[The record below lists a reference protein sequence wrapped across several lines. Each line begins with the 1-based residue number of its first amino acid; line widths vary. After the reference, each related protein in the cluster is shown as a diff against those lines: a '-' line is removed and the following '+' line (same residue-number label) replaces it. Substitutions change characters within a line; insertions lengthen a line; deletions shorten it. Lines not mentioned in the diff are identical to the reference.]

1 MTSAASAN
9 ASPPHSNIVF
19 VLGMGRSGSSALT
32 RVLSLCGGVLP
43 ADLLGG
49 DEDNLLGHWEP
60 RGALELNE
68 GFLCRY
74 GSTWHDPTL
83 HLQGEV
89 AFGSE
94 LRAAYIDRIEAF
106 LRALPAA
113 QLLVVKEP
121 RITALSDFWFEA
133 ASRLGLAIRVVIA
146 VRHPE
151 EVVASLAARDQACPE
166 LSSALWLKYN
176 LLAERVSRARPRVF
190 TEYTDLLQDWRR
202 EITRIGAALSLD
214 LSVRQES
221 AIDEFLRQDLRRQ
234 RHRGSV
240 SEPFGLP
247 WVSRTYTA
255 LSAASRDEPLDTN
268 ELDEVF
274 NSYRSCERA
283 FRLAVD
289 EFRSRV
295 DFRARLASRARG
307 EAASTGRRP
316 NIAKLIYA
324 IVGPGSMLLASCLNS
339 RWYRERNP
347 DVFAAQLDP
356 YDHWLARGADE
367 GRLPSDDPLS
377 LLERLLEERANR
389 SAASNRPT
397 AAS

>member
-1 MTSAASAN
+1 MVTPVRPS
-9 ASPPHSNIVF
+9 IVF

-32 RVLSLCGGVLP
+32 RVLSLCGAALP
-43 ADLLGG
+43 PDLLGG

-94 LRAAYIDRIEAF
+94 LRAAYVAQITAF

-113 QLLVVKEP
+113 QQLVVKEP
-121 RITALSDFWFEA
+121 RITGLTAFWFEA
-133 ASRLGLAIRVVIA
+133 ASLLGLAVRVVIA

-151 EVVASLAARDQACPE
+151 EVVASLAKRDQACPE

-176 LLAERVSRARPRVF
+176 LLAERESRACPRVF
-190 TEYTDLLQDWRR
+190 VEYANLLRDWRR
-202 EITRIGAALSLD
+202 EVARIGNALSLD
-214 LSVRQES
+214 LSMREES

-234 RHRGSV
+234 RHHGAI
-240 SEPFGLP
+240 SEPFGLR
-247 WVSRTYTA
+247 WVSRTYAA
-255 LSAASRDEPLDTN
+255 LSAASRDEFLDMR
-268 ELDEVF
+268 ELDDVF
-274 NSYRSCERA
+274 ASYKSCEHA

-295 DFRARLASRARG
+295 DYRARLASRARG
-307 EAASTGRRP
+307 QAASSVRRP
-316 NIAKLIYA
+316 IIARLIHA
-324 IVGPGSMLLASCLNS
+324 IAGPGSMVLASCLNS

-377 LLERLLEERANR
+377 LLERLLEERASR
-389 SAASNRPT
+389 SASGPAP
-397 AAS
+397 

>member
-1 MTSAASAN
+1 VTTILPSADGSSAR
-9 ASPPHSNIVF
+9 SSIVF

-43 ADLLGG
+43 TDLLGG

-68 GFLCRY
+68 GFLCRH

-89 AFGSE
+89 AFGTE
-94 LRAAYIDRIEAF
+94 LRTAYVEQIQAF

-113 QLLVVKEP
+113 PLLLVKEP
-121 RITALSDFWFEA
+121 RITGLSAFWFEA
-133 ASRLGLAIRVVIA
+133 ASRLGLAIHVVIA

-176 LLAERVSRARPRVF
+176 LLAERESRACPRVF
-190 TEYTDLLQDWRR
+190 VEYTNLLRDWRR
-202 EITRIGAALSLD
+202 EIARIGTALSLD
-214 LSVRQES
+214 LSAREES

-234 RHRGSV
+234 RHHGAV
-240 SEPFGLP
+240 SEPFGLQ
-247 WVSRTYTA
+247 WVSRTYAA
-255 LSAASRDEPLDTN
+255 LSAQSRDESLDMN

-295 DFRARLASRARG
+295 DFRARLAARARG
-307 EAASTGRRP
+307 AASSTARRP
-316 NIAKLIYA
+316 VIAKLIYA
-324 IVGPGSMLLASCLNS
+324 IAGPGSMLLASCLNS

-356 YDHWLARGADE
+356 YNHWLARGADE
-367 GRLPSDDPLS
+367 GRLPSEDPLS
-377 LLERLLEERANR
+377 LLERLLEERASR
-389 SAASNRPT
+389 SG
-397 AAS
+397 

>member
-1 MTSAASAN
+1 MYKPEPGAHAI
-9 ASPPHSNIVF
+9 IVF

-32 RVLSLCGGVLP
+32 RVLSLCGAVLP
-43 ADLLGG
+43 ANLLGG

-74 GSTWHDPTL
+74 DSTWHDPTL

-94 LRAAYIDRIEAF
+94 LRAAYVEQIQAF
-106 LRALPAA
+106 LRALPAGP
-113 QLLVVKEP
+113 LHVVKEP
-121 RITALSDFWFEA
+121 RITGLSAFWFEA
-133 ASRLGLAIRVVIA
+133 ASRLGLDIRVVVA
-146 VRHPE
+146 LRHPE

-176 LLAERVSRARPRVF
+176 LLAERESRACTRVF
-190 TEYTDLLQDWRR
+190 VEYANLLRDWRR
-202 EITRIGAALSLD
+202 EIARIGTALSLE
-214 LSVRQES
+214 LSASDERAV
-221 AIDEFLRQDLRRQ
+221 DEFLRQDLRRQ
-234 RHRGSV
+234 RHHGAI

-247 WVSRTYTA
+247 WVSRTYAA
-255 LSAASRDEPLDTN
+255 LAAASRDESLDTN

-274 NSYRSCERA
+274 NCYRSCEHA

-295 DFRARLASRARG
+295 DYRARMASHTRG
-307 EAASTGRRP
+307 EATSAMRRP
-316 NIAKLIYA
+316 NIAKLIHVMA
-324 IVGPGSMLLASCLNS
+324 CPGSMLLASCLNS

-347 DVFAAQLDP
+347 DVFAARLDP

-377 LLERLLEERANR
+377 LLDRLMEERASR
-389 SAASNRPT
+389 SGAPNEPAV
-397 AAS
+397 AG

>member
-1 MTSAASAN
+1 MPSD
-9 ASPPHSNIVF
+9 IVF

-32 RVLSLCGGVLP
+32 RVLSLCGAALP

-89 AFGSE
+89 AFGGE
-94 LRAAYIDRIEAF
+94 LRAAYVEQIMAF
-106 LRALPAA
+106 LRAVPAA
-113 QLLVVKEP
+113 RLLVVKEP
-121 RITALSDFWFEA
+121 RITGLTAFWFEA
-133 ASRLGLAIRVVIA
+133 ASRLGLAVRVVIA

-151 EVVASLAARDQACPE
+151 EVVASLAKRDQACPE
-166 LSSALWLKYN
+166 LSTALWLKYN
-176 LLAERVSRARPRVF
+176 LLAERESRTCPRVF
-190 TEYTDLLQDWRR
+190 VEYANLLRDWRR
-202 EITRIGAALSLD
+202 EIARIGAALSLD
-214 LSVRQES
+214 LSVREES

-234 RHRGSV
+234 RHHGTIA
-240 SEPFGLP
+240 EPFGQR
-247 WVSRTYTA
+247 WVSRTYA
-255 LSAASRDEPLDTN
+255 VLSAASRDDSVDMI
-268 ELDEVF
+268 ELDELF
-274 NSYRSCERA
+274 NSYKSCEHG

-295 DFRARLASRARG
+295 DYRARLASRARG
-307 EAASTGRRP
+307 EAASNTRRP
-316 NIAKLIYA
+316 TIAKLIYA
-324 IVGPGSMLLASCLNS
+324 IAGPGSMVLASCLNS
-339 RWYRERNP
+339 RWYREGNP

-389 SAASNRPT
+389 AAS
-397 AAS
+397 ASSP